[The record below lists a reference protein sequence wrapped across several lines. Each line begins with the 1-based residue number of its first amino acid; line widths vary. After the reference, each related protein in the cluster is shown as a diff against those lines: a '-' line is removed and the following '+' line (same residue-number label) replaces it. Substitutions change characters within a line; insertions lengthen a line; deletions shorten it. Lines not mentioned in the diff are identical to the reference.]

1 MFFTIVMVPTSLQR
15 LQTQTTPECAEYR
28 HAFYVALNL
37 YRLHNTDTNR
47 VNMVNKGSRYKT
59 CFRKARYEYY
69 KRETNTFLNAKLHNA
84 KLYWN
89 ILKSCAHVGDNNIPL
104 ESFELYFKSIN
115 NPEDRFFSADE
126 DILHFIER
134 YENNEF
140 NIMFD
145 ILTLTNSL

>member
-1 MFFTIVMVPTSLQR
+1 
-15 LQTQTTPECAEYR
+15 
-28 HAFYVALNL
+28 
-37 YRLHNTDTNR
+37 
-47 VNMVNKGSRYKT
+47 MVNKGSRYKT

-89 ILKSCAHVGDNNIPL
+89 ILKSCAHVRDNNIPL

-145 ILTLTNSL
+145 IFTLTNSL